1 MGGRSSRRTV
11 FPHVR
16 CSDVMVRLDP
26 ITVAEAA
33 PESLACGRL
42 TGLPVS
48 AFPSRAPG
56 TQGRQPDKAGRSIPQ
71 RPSAWEVAGM
81 RGHRDNRPGGSSC
94 DLQGRSSRVRQ
105 LRLPSRIGRTA
116 NPAPARRATGYRE
129 SGRVRRPVAEWGW
142 RPPSTSRGR
151 TRRLWHVANPRVET
165 SPRGAGAG
173 FGTATIQ
180 QTRETAHCFRVPVP
194 KVSPRC
200 S

>member
-71 RPSAWEVAGM
+71 RPSTWEVAGM
-81 RGHRDNRPGGSSC
+81 RGHRVNRPGGSSC

-105 LRLPSRIGRTA
+105 LRPPSRIGPDGKSGA
-116 NPAPARRATGYRE
+116 GAARDRV
-129 SGRVRRPVAEWGW
+129 SGV

-151 TRRLWHVANPRVET
+151 TRPLWHVANARVET

-180 QTRETAHCFRVPVP
+180 QTRETAHCFGVPVS